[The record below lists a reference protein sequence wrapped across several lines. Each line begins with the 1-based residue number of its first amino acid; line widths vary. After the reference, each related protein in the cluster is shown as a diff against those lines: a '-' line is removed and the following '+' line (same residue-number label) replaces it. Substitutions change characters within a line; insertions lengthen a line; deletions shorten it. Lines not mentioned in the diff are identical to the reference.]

1 MRSQA
6 QVREAA
12 DKLLALRPET
22 ESVESFLE
30 KVVAEVVSRNQ
41 SFSERSAAM
50 RRALLRGVIA
60 RQELECLEGGSCS
73 SEEMAERLAITRQ
86 AIDVRRKERRLV
98 AWRDAQGHWRF
109 PVWQLDEKSGRPLKG
124 LEESLAALPDDEWSW
139 MLFFL
144 SPNADL
150 PDRTR
155 PLDLLRAG
163 RPAPVL
169 AAAQRYGR
177 HGE

>member
-1 MRSQA
+1 MQL
-6 QVREAA
+6 QTEVREAVES
-12 DKLLALRPET
+12 LLALRPKTET
-22 ESVESFLE
+22 IESFLE
-30 KVVAEVVSRNQ
+30 KVVVEAVSRNH

-50 RRALLRGVIA
+50 RRALMRGIVA
-60 RQELECLEGGSCS
+60 RTELEGAEGGSCS
-73 SEEMAERLAITRQ
+73 SEELAERLAITRQ
-86 AIDVRRKERRLV
+86 AVDVRRKERRLV

-109 PVWQLDEKSGRPLKG
+109 PVWQLDQKSGRPLKG
-124 LEESLAALPDDEWSW
+124 LEPSLAALPEDEWSW

-144 SPNADL
+144 SPNAEL
-150 PDRTR
+150 ADRAR

-163 RPAPVL
+163 RAAPVL